1 MGYFKDD
8 KGNKSM
14 TRLLVLMAAV
24 VAYVISLIGVIASIW
39 FIQSSTPEH
48 TKELPTAFIV
58 EIVGILLAYAG
69 LKKVF
74 QKREESK
81 L

>member
-1 MGYFKDD
+1 
-8 KGNKSM
+8 M
-14 TRLLVLMAAV
+14 TRLLVFMAAV

>member
-14 TRLLVLMAAV
+14 TRLLVFIAAI
-24 VAYVISLIGVIASIW
+24 VAYVISLATVTALIYFNSLED
-39 FIQSSTPEH
+39 PN
-48 TKELPTAFIV
+48 ELPTTSIV
-58 EIVGILLAYAG
+58 PIITSLLAYAG

-74 QKREESK
+74 QKREETK